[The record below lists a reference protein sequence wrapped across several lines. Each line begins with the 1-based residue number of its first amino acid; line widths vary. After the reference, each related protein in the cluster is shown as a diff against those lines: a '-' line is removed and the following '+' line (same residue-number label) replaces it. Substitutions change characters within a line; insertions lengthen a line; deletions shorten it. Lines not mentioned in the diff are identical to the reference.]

1 MSKLAIIGAGGLG
14 KEIHSLIENINQV
27 SKTWDVI
34 GFYDDGI
41 TKGTEVAGLHVLGS
55 IDELNEIDH
64 SLAIVLAI
72 GDPVVKFEVFDRLKG
87 QPHLYFPNLVHP
99 RADISDNENVQVGE
113 GSIICSGV
121 RITTDVLIG
130 EFVLINLNTTIG
142 HDVEIGHFCSIMPGV
157 NIAGIT
163 VIEEKCLIGSG
174 ANLINGCQI
183 AAEVKVGS
191 GAVVTKDIASGKTV
205 IGIPAK
211 EI

>member
-41 TKGTEVAGLHVLGS
+41 SKGTEISGIHVLGN
-55 IDELNEIDH
+55 IDQLNEVDH
-64 SLAIVLAI
+64 TLAVVLAI
-72 GDPVVKFEVFDRLKG
+72 GDPVTKFKIFDRLKG
-87 QPHLYFPNLVHP
+87 QPNLFYPNLIHP
-99 RADISDNENVQVGE
+99 MADISSVEKVQVGE

-130 EFVLINLNTTIG
+130 EFVLINLNATIG
-142 HDVEIGHFCSIMPGV
+142 HDVKIGHFCSVMPGV
-157 NIAGIT
+157 NIAGNTIL
-163 VIEEKCLIGSG
+163 EEKCLIGSG
-174 ANLINGCQI
+174 ANLINGCKI
-183 AAEVKVGS
+183 ETESKVGS
-191 GAVVTKDIASGKTV
+191 GAVVTRDIPAGKTV
-205 IGIPAK
+205 VGIPAK